1 MIFFKINGKEIS
13 SPKEIEYSYEIL
25 DKTERTISGIMVFD
39 EIGKKKIINVT
50 WDYLKQKDMKILKEE
65 LMKNGFTTISYRES
79 TNGDLTTLTTRA
91 GDFSYSPTYDWVN
104 DSILWKN
111 VSITFEER

>member
-25 DKTERTISGIMVFD
+25 DKTERTISGIMVID

-50 WDYLKQKDMKILKEE
+50 WD
-65 LMKNGFTTISYRES
+65 
-79 TNGDLTTLTTRA
+79 
-91 GDFSYSPTYDWVN
+91 
-104 DSILWKN
+104 
-111 VSITFEER
+111 

>member
-1 MIFFKINGKEIS
+1 
-13 SPKEIEYSYEIL
+13 
-25 DKTERTISGIMVFD
+25 
-39 EIGKKKIINVT
+39 
-50 WDYLKQKDMKILKEE
+50 
-65 LMKNGFTTISYRES
+65 MKNGFTTISYRES

-104 DSILWKN
+104 DLIIWKN